1 MESLELWIALSPK
14 QLEELNKGK
23 EAVPD
28 EYSDRFGL
36 RTEPA
41 AVSAANSISRPDGS
55 GLRLNTF
62 RKLRV
67 VSLKRQSQWS
77 IVGMAL

>member
-14 QLEELNKGK
+14 QLEEVNKGK

-28 EYSDRFGL
+28 GYSDRFSL

-41 AVSAANSISRPDGS
+41 TVSAASSSN
-55 GLRLNTF
+55 
-62 RKLRV
+62 
-67 VSLKRQSQWS
+67 
-77 IVGMAL
+77 